1 MEKFYEIYKSHAG
14 QQVIEMKED
23 RSFFARILVVCK
35 SRPDINLKESIGKHE
50 SSVVP
55 RSLFATDGTMLHCP
69 VKSNLMAILENLPS
83 DEAQVSH
90 QNAECTSIDVRS
102 TSTSNLAEPDV
113 AFAKLEV
120 GLVDA
125 MAIVQ
130 SMGQPE
136 WIRNCSQL
144 ADHFISCVFQ
154 RCNI

>member
-1 MEKFYEIYKSHAG
+1 
-14 QQVIEMKED
+14 MKED
-23 RSFFARILVVCK
+23 SFFESILVVCQ
-35 SRPDINLKESIGKHE
+35 SRPDINLRESIGKHE
-50 SSVVP
+50 FSVVP
-55 RSLFATDGTMLHCP
+55 RSLFAADGTMLHCP

-83 DEAQVSH
+83 DEARVSD
-90 QNAECTSIDVRS
+90 QNAACTSIDVGS
-102 TSTSNLAEPDV
+102 TTTSDFAEPDV

-125 MAIVQ
+125 MAFVQ

-154 RCNI
+154 QCNIRQI